1 MEKKADDDKKMRT
14 IRMTDAEWR
23 RIRLAAALRDTSAS
37 DLIRAVMRDFLDNGK
52 KVKNRA

>member
-1 MEKKADDDKKMRT
+1 MTKEQEKKTDDKKMRT

-37 DLIRAVMRDFLDNGK
+37 DLIRAVMRDFLDKGK
-52 KVKNRA
+52 KN

>member
-1 MEKKADDDKKMRT
+1 MREKKTDDDKKMRT
-14 IRMTDAEWR
+14 IRMTDSEWR

-52 KVKNRA
+52 KA